1 VPDGKVFVR
10 GTNTIQGLEA
20 ATVKTNDGYVI
31 EAAIPWSTL
40 GAKGVADGSKFGMN
54 LNVSDSVPN
63 GPKAGELSSMVSNNP
78 QRKGNDASFRGIW
91 GTLTLAN

>member
-1 VPDGKVFVR
+1 
-10 GTNTIQGLEA
+10 
-20 ATVKTNDGYVI
+20 
-31 EAAIPWSTL
+31 
-40 GAKGVADGSKFGMN
+40 MN